1 MSVNDKSFDDDF
13 NPEDM
18 DFEALLEQEAGR
30 EQAVWISP
38 GEQVS
43 GEVVHI
49 GERMAQLD
57 LGNGFDG
64 MLDLNTLPEDVPRP
78 DVGDTVTG
86 YALRIR
92 NRVVELGAGMPRGAM
107 DMGALHASLE
117 SGLPVEGK
125 VTEVNKGGYVV
136 EIGSHRGFCPL
147 GQMDIRRIETP
158 AELVGSALMFRV
170 IEIREGRDPVLSR
183 RALLEAERAAMAV
196 ETREKLAP
204 GARFRGRV
212 TSVRDFGFFVDIG
225 GLEGLVHVSELPY
238 GKRRPAD
245 AVSPGDT
252 VEVEC
257 LRIELATVERDERIA
272 LSMRSLAA
280 DPFDGVAAELPA
292 GTVVKG
298 VVTRI
303 QPYGAFVELA
313 VDVEGLVHVSAF
325 GKRIGTPS
333 DVVYEGQEVMVRIKD
348 VDVTLRRISLAWID
362 PERLDELVDVSGD
375 KPGNSLN
382 IEVVGVARDAD
393 PDEGRGEASG
403 TPVIRP
409 VHHGPPSIGA
419 VLNVVVERHSRFGL
433 FASWAP
439 QNGQPPGEGLLPIS
453 ELGVAFGGEARRKF
467 PVGSTFKAAVLD
479 VRPDGKVRLSKTQ
492 AEDIEQK
499 NEARAWLAEHN
510 EAPPAPKSEQVGS
523 LGELLK
529 EKLGL

>member
-1 MSVNDKSFDDDF
+1 MPVNEMQNDDEF
-13 NPEDM
+13 NSEDM
-18 DFEALLEQEAGR
+18 DFEALFEQDAGR
-30 EQAVWISP
+30 AQAVWISP

-64 MLDLNTLPEDVPRP
+64 MLDLNTLPEDVDKPE
-78 DVGDTVTG
+78 VGDTVR
-86 YALRIR
+86 AFAVRIR
-92 NRVVELGAGMPRGAM
+92 NRVVELGAGMPRGAT
-107 DMGALHASLE
+107 DTAALNTAHA
-117 SGLPVEGK
+117 SGLPIEGR

-136 EIGSHRGFCPL
+136 EIGNNRGFCPL
-147 GQMDIRRIETP
+147 GQMDIHRIETP

-170 IEIREGRDPVLSR
+170 IEMRDGRDPVLSR
-183 RALLEAERAAMAV
+183 RVLLEAEREAMAV
-196 ETREKLAP
+196 VTRERLAP

-212 TSVRDFGFFVDIG
+212 TNVREFGFFVDIG

-238 GKRRPAD
+238 GKRRPSD
-245 AVSPGDT
+245 AVSAGDT

-257 LRIELATVERDERIA
+257 LRIELATVDRDERIA
-272 LSMRSLAA
+272 LSMRSLAN
-280 DPFDGVAAELPA
+280 DPFDALADELPA

-298 VVTRI
+298 IVTRL

-313 VDVEGLVHVSAF
+313 VDVEGLIHVSAF
-325 GKRIGTPS
+325 GKRIGTPA
-333 DVVYEGQEVMVRIKD
+333 DVVSVGKQVTVRIKD
-348 VDVTLRRISLAWID
+348 VDTTLRRIALAWID
-362 PERLDELVDVSGD
+362 PDRMEELVDSSGD
-375 KPGNSLN
+375 KPSNSLN
-382 IEVVGVARDAD
+382 IEVVGQARDVE
-393 PDEGRGEASG
+393 PTEGRGEASG
-403 TPVIRP
+403 TPVKRA
-409 VHHGPPSIGA
+409 VRAGPPTIGA
-419 VLNVVVERHSRFGL
+419 VLEVVVERHSRFGL

-467 PVGSTFKAAVLD
+467 PVGATFKAAVLD

-492 AEDIEQK
+492 AEDFEQK
-499 NEARAWLAEHN
+499 SEARAWLAKHN
-510 EAPPAPKSEQVGS
+510 EAPKALQPDEVGS